1 MGAYS
6 NEVSHAAR
14 EHDSPSPSEPVT
26 GSGSGAA
33 DELPTGATAG
43 AGAGTTAAR
52 AGGAGETVVQI
63 ARLDWRSGAWI
74 AGGLFVAFVSL
85 GLLRNIPSSLTRI
98 AIGVLLALALDPLVV
113 RIRSR
118 LGCPRAAAVAIV
130 ASGLAVIFGF
140 LVLVLGP
147 PAIQQAE
154 EFGSELPDTVR
165 ELYSFPVV
173 GGWLEERNAA
183 TEVDRWAEDLPASV
197 DTQSVTE
204 VARSVLDGVLAGMMV
219 IVVGLA
225 VLIDGDRLVARFQ
238 RACPPNLDGYAVRV
252 GRTLQRVFGA
262 YFAGS
267 LLVASLAAI
276 FILSVGLA
284 FGVPLAP
291 AAALW
296 MLMVNL
302 IPQIGGFLGGSFF
315 GILALTQ
322 GVGTGLICL
331 ALFLIYQNVENHL
344 IQPMIVGEAVDLSP
358 PTTMLAALVGGAT
371 AGVPGALIATPLVG
385 AAKSLYLELRWGIS
399 MDAQGLSSPTQRIRR
414 RIKRRTR
421 GAAPEASGSVVTG
434 PAAPEPAVTEPGA
447 TESAAVEPPP

>member
-6 NEVSHAAR
+6 NEVSPAAR
-14 EHDSPSPSEPVT
+14 EHDPPPLPHPVT
-26 GSGSGAA
+26 TDVPA
-33 DELPTGATAG
+33 DAPAVTGD
-43 AGAGTTAAR
+43 
-52 AGGAGETVVQI
+52 GEAVVQV
-63 ARLDWRSGAWI
+63 ARLDWLSGAWI
-74 AGGLFVAFVSL
+74 AGGLFVAFVL
-85 GLLRNIPSSLTRI
+85 MGLLRNIPSSLTRI
-98 AIGVLLALALDPLVV
+98 AVGVLLALALDPLVV
-113 RIRSR
+113 RIRKR
-118 LGCPRAAAVAIV
+118 LHCPRAAAVAVV
-130 ASGLAVIFGF
+130 ASGLAVVFGF
-140 LVLVLGP
+140 LVFVLGP

-183 TEVDRWAEDLPASV
+183 TEVDQWAEDLPASV
-197 DTQSVTE
+197 DTNSVTE
-204 VARSVLDGVLAGMMV
+204 VARSVLDGVLAGLMV

-238 RACPPNLDGYAVRV
+238 RACPPNVATPAAQV

-276 FILSVGLA
+276 FILAVGLA
-284 FGVPLAP
+284 FGVPLVP

-296 MLMVNL
+296 MLVVNL

-315 GILALTQ
+315 VILALTQ
-322 GVGTGLICL
+322 GLGTGLICL
-331 ALFLIYQNVENHL
+331 ALFLVYQNVENHL
-344 IQPMIVGEAVDLSP
+344 IQPMIVGQAVDLSP

-385 AAKSLYLELRWGIS
+385 AAKSMYLELRWGIHPE
-399 MDAQGLSSPTQRIRR
+399 AQGFTSPLQHFRERFGFRLPSWLPFRR
-414 RIKRRTR
+414 SRAR
-421 GAAPEASGSVVTG
+421 
-434 PAAPEPAVTEPGA
+434 
-447 TESAAVEPPP
+447 

>member
-1 MGAYS
+1 MGTYS
-6 NEVSHAAR
+6 NDVPQAAR
-14 EHDSPSPSEPVT
+14 EQGSPSPPEPT
-26 GSGSGAA
+26 PDAAAEDAATLDPAAAGSDPGGGDASGG
-33 DELPTGATAG
+33 DPTDDA
-43 AGAGTTAAR
+43 
-52 AGGAGETVVQI
+52 VVRV

-74 AGGLFVAFVSL
+74 AGGLFVAFVGM

-98 AIGVLLALALDPLVV
+98 AIGVLLAMALDPLVV
-113 RIRSR
+113 RIRKR

-130 ASGLAVIFGF
+130 AAGLAAIFAL
-140 LVLVLGP
+140 LVFVLGP
-147 PAIQQAE
+147 PAIEQARD
-154 EFGSELPDTVR
+154 FGDELPNTVE
-165 ELYSFPVV
+165 ELYSFPIV
-173 GGWLEERNAA
+173 GGWLEERDARN
-183 TEVDRWAEDLPASV
+183 EVQQWAEDLPASV
-197 DTQSVTE
+197 DTDSITE
-204 VARSVLDGVLAGMMV
+204 VAQSVLDGVLAGLMV

-238 RACPPNLDGYAVRV
+238 RAAPSSVDGYAIRV

-276 FILSVGLA
+276 FILAVGLA

-296 MLMVNL
+296 MLVVNL

-315 GILALTQ
+315 VILALTQ

-344 IQPMIVGEAVDLSP
+344 IQPMIVGQAVDLSP

-385 AAKSLYLELRWGIS
+385 AAKSLYLELRWGITPE
-399 MDAQGLSSPTQRIRR
+399 AQGFSSPLGHFRQRFRR
-414 RIKRRTR
+414 K
-421 GAAPEASGSVVTG
+421 PERSGS
-434 PAAPEPAVTEPGA
+434 
-447 TESAAVEPPP
+447 